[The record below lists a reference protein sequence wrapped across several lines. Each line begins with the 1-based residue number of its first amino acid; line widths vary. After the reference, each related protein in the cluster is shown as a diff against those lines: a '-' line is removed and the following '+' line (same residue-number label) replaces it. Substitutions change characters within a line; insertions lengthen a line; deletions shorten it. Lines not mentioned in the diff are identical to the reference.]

1 VALSR
6 QQALRLA
13 AALRELRESTRP
25 EGTLTQAELADALGV
40 TGATLSSWESKKNPK
55 PPTEQ
60 RITAYARFFATQRSL
75 EGRPHL
81 VDQLTEDER
90 MNFRKLES
98 ELLDILHGRVRQ
110 GTFEFDEGP
119 VVVICP
125 ELPIEERGPLADEGN
140 RNFTKLQKYGDL
152 DALIELY
159 GHVRAQNPSLDVYH
173 RLPSDVKSD
182 DYTSHVVLL
191 GGIGWNEQTELF
203 QRFQRATSAVPIIQK
218 AVDDLRD
225 GDIFHVKGV
234 SEEKE
239 KDFYPEFERL
249 GDAEKLVAD
258 VAYIAR
264 LQNPFKVSRTLTI
277 CNGVFSHGVY
287 GAVRSLTD
295 AQVREDNEKYL
306 SDRFPSGEFAM
317 LLRIPIG
324 QETVSPDLQDP
335 HARLYEWPAMED
347 AKR

>member
-1 VALSR
+1 M
-6 QQALRLA
+6 
-13 AALRELRESTRP
+13 
-25 EGTLTQAELADALGV
+25 
-40 TGATLSSWESKKNPK
+40 
-55 PPTEQ
+55 
-60 RITAYARFFATQRSL
+60 
-75 EGRPHL
+75 
-81 VDQLTEDER
+81 DQLTQDEES
-90 MNFRKLES
+90 NFQNLES
-98 ELLDILHGRVRQ
+98 ELLDLLHGRVRQ

-125 ELPIEERGPLADEGN
+125 ELPLTELGPLANEKN

-173 RLPSDVKSD
+173 RLPRDVKSD

-191 GGIGWNEQTELF
+191 GGIGWNEETGLF

-218 AVDDLRD
+218 AVNDLRD

-234 SEEKE
+234 DGEKE

-249 GDAEKLVAD
+249 GDAEKLLED
-258 VAYIAR
+258 VGYIAR

-306 SDRFPSGEFAM
+306 SDRFPSGVFAM

-324 QETVSPDLQDP
+324 KETVSPDLQDP
-335 HARLYEWPAMED
+335 QARLYEWPPRQD